1 MQRAANSQLH
11 KCIYQELTVGDK
23 EPVQFTKNTNLSFS
37 HVCIYIYMCVSVGVR
52 SYIQYKHTC
61 IYLNIYISI
70 SIDTSHK
77 QPKGHCFGH
86 RFLKNEMVGISPIL
100 MVL

>member
-11 KCIYQELTVGDK
+11 KCIYHELTVGDK
-23 EPVQFTKNTNLSFS
+23 ETVQFTENTNLSFS
-37 HVCIYIYMCVSVGVR
+37 NMCIYMCVCVR
-52 SYIQYKHTC
+52 SYIQYKHASTC
-61 IYLNIYISI
+61 LYIYISI

-86 RFLKNEMVGISPIL
+86 MFLKNEMVRISPIL